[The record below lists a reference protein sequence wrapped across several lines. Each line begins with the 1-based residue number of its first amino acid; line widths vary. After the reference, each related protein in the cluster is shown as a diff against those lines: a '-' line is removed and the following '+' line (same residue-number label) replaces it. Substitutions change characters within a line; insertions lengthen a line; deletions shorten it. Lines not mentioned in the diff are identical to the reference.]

1 MGARK
6 KINIFQFRVCHAR
19 ILEYIIRLFFIIFHM
34 LAKVNSGALIGVE
47 ALAVEIEVNTGER
60 GEPRTFIVGLPD
72 AAVKESLNRVSSAL
86 SNSGFNPP
94 LTKTTIN
101 LAPGDIKK
109 EGPIYD
115 LPISL
120 GIIAATGAVDS
131 AKFSD
136 FIIAGELSLSGDLR
150 SICGG
155 VSLAL
160 LARRL
165 GKRGVVLPPESAAE
179 AALVEGVEVYAPK
192 NLRELVDFFRGTC
205 NIEKITADISP
216 FKRFEDPSNA
226 LDFSEVKG
234 QHQVRRAVEVAVAGG
249 HNVLMVGPPGS
260 GKSMIAKRI
269 PSIMPAPS
277 LEEFLE
283 ILGIYSAAGLTQI
296 AENKYFKRPF
306 RAPHHTVSRVGLTGG
321 GPNPKPGEI
330 SLAHNGVLFL
340 DELPEFGSI
349 LDNLRQPMEDGK
361 LTISRA
367 AGKITFPC
375 KFMLVAAMN
384 PCKCG
389 YLGDPRHK
397 CKCTSLQIQQ
407 YRAKISGPLLD
418 RIDIHVEASAL
429 PISDLS
435 KTQKAESSAEIRK
448 RVESAREIQKA
459 RFADFPMPNKTNAAM
474 TAAQIRKYCALAG
487 EQSKILESAMEELGL
502 SARAWD
508 RILKVSRTIADLDQS
523 ETIKSQHL
531 LEAINYRSLDRNL

>member
-1 MGARK
+1 
-6 KINIFQFRVCHAR
+6 
-19 ILEYIIRLFFIIFHM
+19 M
-34 LAKVNSGALIGVE
+34 LTKVNSGVLIGVE

-72 AAVKESLNRVSSAL
+72 TAVKESLNRVSSAL
-86 SNSGFNPP
+86 SNNGFNPP

-120 GIIAATGAVDS
+120 GIIAATGNVDS
-131 AKFSD
+131 TKFND
-136 FIIAGELSLSGDLR
+136 YIIAGELSLSGDLR
-150 SICGG
+150 AICGG

-179 AALVEGVEVYAPK
+179 AALVEGIEVYAPK
-192 NLRELVDFFRGTC
+192 NLRELVGFFNGTTE
-205 NIEKITADISP
+205 IEKITADISP
-216 FKRFEDPSNA
+216 FKRFEDPANTP
-226 LDFSEVKG
+226 DFSEVKG

-249 HNVLMVGPPGS
+249 HNLLMVGPPGS

-283 ILGIYSAAGLTQI
+283 ILGIYSASGLTQI
-296 AENKYFKRPF
+296 SENKYFKRPF
-306 RAPHHTVSRVGLTGG
+306 RVPHHTISRVGLTGG

-389 YLGDPRHK
+389 YLGDPKRK
-397 CKCTSLQIQQ
+397 CKCTQSQIQQ
-407 YRAKISGPLLD
+407 YRARISGPLLD

-435 KTQKAESSAEIRK
+435 KSQKSESSAEIRK
-448 RVESAREIQKA
+448 RVEAAREIQKA
-459 RFADFPMPNKTNAAM
+459 RFAKFSMANKTNAAM
-474 TAAQIRKYCALAG
+474 TPAQIRKYCVLAP
-487 EQSKILESAMEELGL
+487 EQSSILEAAMDELGL

-508 RILKVSRTIADLDQS
+508 RILKVSRTIADLDNS
-523 ETIKSQHL
+523 DSIKTTHL
-531 LEAINYRSLDRNL
+531 LEAISYRSLDRNL

>member
-1 MGARK
+1 
-6 KINIFQFRVCHAR
+6 
-19 ILEYIIRLFFIIFHM
+19 M
-34 LAKVNSGALIGVE
+34 LTKVNSGVLIGVE
-47 ALAVEIEVNTGER
+47 ALKVEIEVNTGER

-72 AAVKESLNRVSSAL
+72 TAVKESLNRVSSAL
-86 SNSGFNPP
+86 SNNGFNPP

-120 GIIAATGAVDS
+120 GIIAATGNVDS
-131 AKFSD
+131 TKFND
-136 FIIAGELSLSGDLR
+136 YIIAGELSLSGDLR
-150 SICGG
+150 AICGG

-179 AALVEGVEVYAPK
+179 AALVEGIEVYAPK
-192 NLRELVDFFRGTC
+192 NLRELVGFFNGTTE
-205 NIEKITADISP
+205 IEKITADISP
-216 FKRFEDPSNA
+216 FKRFEDPANTP
-226 LDFSEVKG
+226 DFSEVKG

-249 HNVLMVGPPGS
+249 HNLLMVGPPGS

-283 ILGIYSAAGLTQI
+283 ILGIYSASGLTQI
-296 AENKYFKRPF
+296 SENKYFKRPF
-306 RAPHHTVSRVGLTGG
+306 RAPHHTISRVGLTGG

-389 YLGDPRHK
+389 YLGDPKRK
-397 CKCTSLQIQQ
+397 CKCTQSQIQQ
-407 YRAKISGPLLD
+407 YRARISGPLLD

-435 KTQKAESSAEIRK
+435 KSQKSESSAEIRK
-448 RVESAREIQKA
+448 RVEAAREIQKA
-459 RFADFPMPNKTNAAM
+459 RFAKFSMANKTNAAM
-474 TAAQIRKYCALAG
+474 TPAQIRKYCVLAP
-487 EQSKILESAMEELGL
+487 EQSSILEAAMDELGL

-508 RILKVSRTIADLDQS
+508 RILKVSRTIADLDNS
-523 ETIKSQHL
+523 DSIKTTHL